1 MNKLWMTFF
10 KLMKIKGFFC
20 HSWRR
25 PWRAGAAG
33 KSHTGKISGDRK
45 PAPAEAS
52 GFIQTT
58 KKTRRERRVSENLTV
73 PC

>member
-52 GFIQTT
+52 GAPFPLLFRRR
-58 KKTRRERRVSENLTV
+58 KKPGASAGFQRI
-73 PC
+73 